1 MIDISINKIATLL
14 TGLSVASLSM
24 LQVNVPSAPVN
35 STEMQVKATLEEFV
49 KAGDSRNV
57 EQLKQVLHSHFR
69 VVANQVMGSTTVNIM
84 TKDQYLAL
92 IEEGKLGGD
101 VRTLEILSLE
111 IVNKNAAAHVRL
123 KGKTVTFDTFY
134 HLVLSDEGNWQLIQD
149 LPFVSKN

>member
-24 LQVNVPSAPVN
+24 LHVNVPNAPAN
-35 STEMQVKATLEEFV
+35 GTEIQVRKTIEEFV
-49 KAGDSRNV
+49 KAGDNRNL
-57 EQLKQVLHSHFR
+57 EQMKQVLHAHFR

-84 TKDQYLAL
+84 TKEQYLAL

-111 IVNKNAAAHVRL
+111 IVNKNASAHVRL
-123 KGKTVTFDTFY
+123 KGRALTFDTFY
-134 HLVLSDEGNWQLIQD
+134 HLVQSEEGHWQLIQD